1 MKKYFYAIT
10 VIGKDKP
17 GIVAAVAKVLYEQGF
32 SIEDSSSTLLKDQFS
47 MILIVSIDK
56 KIGIIELKKAFY
68 KVRADLNMS
77 VSVRRIKSE
86 ELKELE
92 ELESKKEENL
102 FMVSVYGSDKPGIVY
117 GVSNVFAENSINIID
132 LRTRVT
138 KAEKPLYVM
147 IMEIDVPSSIDEDSL
162 NRLLGKTC
170 KNLKVDYSARKV
182 ETYEL

>member
-47 MILIVSIDK
+47 MILIVSIGEK
-56 KIGIIELKKAFY
+56 MGIIELKKAFY
-68 KVRADLNMS
+68 KVRSDLNMS
-77 VSVRRIKSE
+77 VSIRRIEPE

-92 ELESKKEENL
+92 NKKEENL

-117 GVSNVFAENSINIID
+117 GVSELFAENNINIID

-147 IMEIDVPSSIDEDSL
+147 IMEIDVPNSIDENYL
-162 NRLLGKTC
+162 NKLLEETC
-170 KNLKVDYSARKV
+170 KNLKVDYSVRRV

>member
-1 MKKYFYAIT
+1 MKKYLYAIT

-17 GIVAAVAKVLYEQGF
+17 GIVAAVAKVLYEKGF

-47 MILIVSIDK
+47 MILIVSVDEK
-56 KIGIIELKKAFY
+56 MSIIELKKAFY
-68 KVRADLNMS
+68 RVRTDLNMS

-92 ELESKKEENL
+92 EKEEEHL

-117 GVSNVFAENSINIID
+117 GISKTFAENNINIID

-138 KAEKPLYVM
+138 KSDVPLYVM
-147 IMEIDVPSSIDEDSL
+147 IMEINVPNSIDDDALNSMLED
-162 NRLLGKTC
+162 TC
-170 KNLKVDYSARKV
+170 KKLNVDYSVRKV

>member
-1 MKKYFYAIT
+1 MKKYFYAVT

-17 GIVAAVAKVLYEQGF
+17 GIVAGVAKVLYDKGF

-47 MILIVSIDK
+47 MILIVSIEK
-56 KIGIIELKKAFY
+56 NMSILELKKSFY

-77 VSVRRIKSE
+77 VSIRRIE
-86 ELKELE
+86 PEELE
-92 ELESKKEENL
+92 ELEHKKEGNM

-117 GVSNVFAENSINIID
+117 GVSKAFADNSINIID

-138 KAEKPLYVM
+138 KADNPLYVM
-147 IMEIDVPSSIDEDSL
+147 IMEISVPVEIEEKQL
-162 NRLLGKTC
+162 NELLEATC
-170 KNLKVDYSARKV
+170 SKLGVDYSARKV

>member
-1 MKKYFYAIT
+1 MKNFFYAIT

-17 GIVAAVAKVLYEQGF
+17 GIVAGVAEVLYEKGF

-47 MILIVSIDK
+47 MILIVSVKENIS
-56 KIGIIELKKAFY
+56 ILELKKSFY
-68 KVRADLNMS
+68 KVRTDLNMS
-77 VSVRRIKSE
+77 VSVRRIETE

-92 ELESKKEENL
+92 NKREENL

-117 GVSNVFAENSINIID
+117 GVSDEFAKHKINIVD

-138 KAEKPLYVM
+138 KGENPLYVM
-147 IMEIDVPSSIDEDSL
+147 IMEVDAPHDITEETLTKLL
-162 NRLLGKTC
+162 NKTC
-170 KNLKVDYSARKV
+170 SKLGVDYSVRKV

>member
-1 MKKYFYAIT
+1 MKKYFYAVT

-17 GIVAAVAKVLYEQGF
+17 GIVAGVAKVLFEKGF

-47 MILIVSIDK
+47 MILIVSIDEN
-56 KIGIIELKKAFY
+56 ISILELKKSFY

-77 VSVRRIKSE
+77 VSIRRIE
-86 ELKELE
+86 PEELE
-92 ELESKKEENL
+92 ELEHKNSENM

-117 GVSNVFAENSINIID
+117 GVSRVFADNNINIID

-138 KAEKPLYVM
+138 KSDTPLYVM
-147 IMEIDVPSSIDEDSL
+147 IMEISVPKHIDEGKLNELLDS
-162 NRLLGKTC
+162 TC
-170 KNLKVDYSARKV
+170 KALGVDYSARKV

>member
-17 GIVAAVAKVLYEQGF
+17 GIVAAVAKVLYEKGF

-47 MILIVSIDK
+47 MILIVSIDTNLS
-56 KIGIIELKKAFY
+56 IIELKKSFY
-68 KVRADLNMS
+68 KVRTDLEMS
-77 VSVRRIKSE
+77 VSIRRIEPE

-92 ELESKKEENL
+92 NKKEENL
-102 FMVSVYGSDKPGIVY
+102 FMISVYGSDKPGIVY
-117 GVSNVFAENSINIID
+117 GVSELFAENNINIID

-138 KAEKPLYVM
+138 KADKPLYVM
-147 IMEIDVPSSIDEDSL
+147 IMEVEVPYAIEEDKL
-162 NRLLGKTC
+162 NKMLDAACSKLG
-170 KNLKVDYSARKV
+170 VDYSLRKV